1 MTDNELYKSITEPEI
16 VSDTDVVK
24 AYIILYHA
32 EIKTPDDVY
41 LFLASINLLSTYAKQ
56 NKKKINY
63 AFKSRLF
70 FLNSLLAYNEFSDIK
85 LSYFYTPKETL
96 YMVQV
101 YDVQFSFH
109 NVILEK
115 GSWDLLKNYQAQLS
129 WDGIR
134 KQKCAVTCFNQALN
148 KTNLTR
154 QTRNYEDLFEFIDK
168 KLIDFNNGVIK
179 IDKKGLVDNNG
190 MYV

>member
-1 MTDNELYKSITEPEI
+1 MSDNELFKSIT
-16 VSDTDVVK
+16 DTEVVNDIDVVK

-32 EIKTPDDVY
+32 EIKNAYDVY

-63 AFKSRLF
+63 SFKSRLF

-85 LSYFYTPKETL
+85 ISYFYTPKETL
-96 YMVQV
+96 YMFQV
-101 YDVQFSFH
+101 FDVQFSFH
-109 NVILEK
+109 NVIVEK
-115 GSWDLLKNYQAQLS
+115 GVWDLLKNYQAQLS

-134 KQKCAVTCFNQALN
+134 KQKCAVTCFNTALN
-148 KTNLTR
+148 KEELTNQTR
-154 QTRNYEDLFEFIDK
+154 QYENLKEFIDK
-168 KLIDFNNGVIK
+168 KIEDFNNGLIK

-190 MYV
+190 AFV